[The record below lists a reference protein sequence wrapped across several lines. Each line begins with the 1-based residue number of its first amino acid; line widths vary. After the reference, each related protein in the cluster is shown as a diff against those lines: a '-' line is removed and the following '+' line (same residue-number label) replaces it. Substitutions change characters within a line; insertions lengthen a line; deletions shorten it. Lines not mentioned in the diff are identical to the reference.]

1 MTTRAEDLQRT
12 IQQLEQLADDRL
24 KEGQAEAS
32 RLRSLADDLARRE
45 SIRIEAE
52 QQSRNPAFE
61 PGGICGGF

>member
-1 MTTRAEDLQRT
+1 MTSRAEDLQRT

-45 SIRIEAE
+45 SIRINQEHE
-52 QQSRNPAFE
+52 VRNPAFE
-61 PGGICGGF
+61 FGGICGGV

>member
-1 MTTRAEDLQRT
+1 MTTRSEDLQRT

-45 SIRIEAE
+45 SIRIDQE